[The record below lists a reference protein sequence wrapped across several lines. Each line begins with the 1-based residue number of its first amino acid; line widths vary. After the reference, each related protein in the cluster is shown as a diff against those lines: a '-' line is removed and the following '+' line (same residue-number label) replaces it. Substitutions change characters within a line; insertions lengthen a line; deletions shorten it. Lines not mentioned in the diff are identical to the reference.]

1 MITILIFVLAFV
13 HLDMA
18 ALRWGVDSSEDIDS
32 REWERRAHWGEKTN
46 RQAEAY

>member
-13 HLDMA
+13 LLDLA
-18 ALRWGVDSSEDIDS
+18 ATRWGIDSTEDINS

-46 RQAEAY
+46 EFVEAY